1 MSLPLT
7 ASYRVAGL
15 PALLSGARPPP
26 VATVQAAM
34 RGKPSLAKTVEQRK
48 IERENMLLLGQLDR
62 VGVT

>member
-1 MSLPLT
+1 M
-7 ASYRVAGL
+7 
-15 PALLSGARPPP
+15 
-26 VATVQAAM
+26 ATVRAAM